1 MISEAGKGMGHFE
14 VELQLK
20 AQKLV
25 SVLNEGQL
33 SDAMEIIQ
41 ELYEFRHQTFF
52 SEVGHLTR
60 GLHEAIKSF
69 SSELSSGLQVDGE
82 SPEDETDASDRLNYV
97 IEMTEKN
104 AHDTMDRVDK
114 ALSLVDKLDAQS
126 ERFKDLLLLVG
137 QLEKEHASLNGVY
150 DRTCAVKEESEQT
163 IDILRAELTD
173 IVVSQSYQDITGQ
186 LIRRVINLVTNV
198 ETHLVGLMEMAAQ
211 VEKLSGIEVAVASE
225 DDKQTNKKNPI
236 QAEGPQVNKESADV
250 VSNQDEVDDLL
261 SSLGF

>member
-1 MISEAGKGMGHFE
+1 MISGIGKGMGHFE
-14 VELQLK
+14 MELQLK
-20 AQKLV
+20 AQELV
-25 SVLNEGQL
+25 SVLNEGKL

-41 ELYEFRHQTFF
+41 ELHEFRHQTFF

-69 SSELSSGLQVDGE
+69 SSELGSGLQVDDD
-82 SPEDETDASDRLNYV
+82 SSDDTDAADRLNYV

-114 ALSLVDKLDAQS
+114 ALSLVDKLDSQS

-137 QLEKEHASLNGVY
+137 QLEKEHDSLNGVY

-163 IDILRAELTD
+163 IDVLRAELTD

-198 ETHLVGLMEMAAQ
+198 ETHLVGLMEMASQ
-211 VEKLSGIEVAVASE
+211 VEKLSGIEVSVASE